1 MKKKSNRLLY
11 ILITAVVALIIFII
25 IGKKAGWIG
34 DEGAVKVAVEKV
46 ARRNI
51 IEKVTASGEIY
62 PVNEV
67 TISPDVSGEIV
78 ELYVKEGDSVSRGQ
92 LLLKIQPDFYQ
103 AVVEQSEAALNTNK
117 ANVLNSKAQ
126 YEQAKAQLQK
136 AKADYD
142 RNKSLYDQKVISQ
155 SDWDNFQA
163 NYKSAEANVDAVE
176 QSMEA
181 AKFNVNSAKA
191 MAQQAKDNLRKT
203 TIYSPMGGIVSKL
216 NNEKG
221 ERVVGTAQMSGTDI
235 LTIANLYNMEA
246 RVDVS
251 ENDVLRV
258 LVGDTANVS
267 IDAYPN
273 KVFKGIVTQIAN
285 SSSNFTSENSA
296 TSSAS
301 SSTQQATNFTVRIHL
316 LRDTVVQNLFLKK
329 HIKFPFLPGMSA
341 SVDIMTARATNI
353 IAVPIQAVTTRLDT
367 VKNKKHS
374 TLAIKDKLQ
383 EIVFVNNDGKAKKV
397 DVTTGIQDDEYIQI
411 TSGLKGNEQV
421 VTAPFSAIS
430 KMLKDS
436 SILKVVKKEDLFS
449 DEKKNE

>member
-34 DEGAVKVAVEKV
+34 DEGAIKVAVEKV
-46 ARRNI
+46 TRHNI

-78 ELYVKEGDSVSRGQ
+78 ELDVKEGDSVSKGQ

-103 AVVEQSEAALNTNK
+103 AAVEQSEAALNTNK

-126 YEQAKAQLQK
+126 YEQVKAQLQK

-142 RNKSLYDQKVISQ
+142 RNKSLYDEKVISQ

-163 NYKSAEANVDAVE
+163 TYKSAEANVDAAE

-181 AKFNVNSAKA
+181 AKFNVSSAEA
-191 MAQQAKDNLRKT
+191 MAQQAKDNLDKT

-235 LTIANLYNMEA
+235 LSIANLYNMEA

-258 LVGDTANVS
+258 MVGDTANVS

-316 LRDTVVQNLFLKK
+316 LRDTVVQNLFIKK

-341 SVDIMTARATNI
+341 SVDIMTARAINV

-367 VKNKKHS
+367 VKNKKHTS
-374 TLAIKDKLQ
+374 SAIKDKLQ
-383 EIVFVNNDGKAKKV
+383 EIVFVNDGGKAKKTN
-397 DVTTGIQDDEYIQI
+397 VTTGIQDDEFIQI
-411 TSGLKGNEQV
+411 MGGLKDNEQV

-430 KMLKDS
+430 KTLKDS
-436 SILKVVKKEDLFS
+436 SILQVVKKEDLFS
-449 DEKKNE
+449 EEQKNQ